1 MKINDNIRYDLE
13 SFLNTAH
20 KCNEDVVLTFFDDSL
35 IMEYPIRF
43 KCEVIPALIK
53 NLERLYITDYDISND
68 KFPDISI
75 VLYETVEA
83 YVRRTERENND
94 KFNKKI
100 EVTKEL
106 IRYEK
111 NTSREE

>member
-20 KCNEDVVLTFFDDSL
+20 KCKEDVVLTFFDDSL
-35 IMEYPIRF
+35 IMEYPIKF
-43 KCEVIPALIK
+43 KNNVIPTLIK
-53 NLERLYITDYDISND
+53 NLDRLYITDYDISND

-83 YVRRTERENND
+83 YVRRMERESKD

-106 IRYEK
+106 IKYEK
-111 NTSREE
+111 DINR